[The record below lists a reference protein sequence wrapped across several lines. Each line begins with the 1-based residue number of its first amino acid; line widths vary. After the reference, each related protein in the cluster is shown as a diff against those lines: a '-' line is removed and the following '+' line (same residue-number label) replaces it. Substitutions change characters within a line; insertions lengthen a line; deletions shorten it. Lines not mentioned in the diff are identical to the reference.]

1 MSSGNNDNINNIQN
15 LLIVKITITATTNQ
29 KIITIMMMLVTKIKG
44 TVKSKTE

>member
-1 MSSGNNDNINNIQN
+1 MSSGNNDNINNIRN